1 MLLLL
6 FIDFGGRSNGDKHLP
21 SFGEMHTVLA
31 QAVLDANDAKQFG
44 DCCSCESDDAGDEQR
59 ASNEIARN
67 GLDAREK

>member
-1 MLLLL
+1 
-6 FIDFGGRSNGDKHLP
+6 
-21 SFGEMHTVLA
+21 MHTVLA